1 MKMSILDFSS
11 NGRVC
16 LERMKHQIRSRFVA
30 VEEPKTY
37 VTLYLDPCTVPYVN
51 QIIPQTLKEGT
62 LQLFT
67 EMVTHVLKVT
77 TPPAESINHM
87 ATASIDT
94 NESTGNSGTEADIE
108 MDNDFVLETSAGDY
122 SLGPDAHGGKNPC
135 VVVNSWIDHSHQN
148 IDWGQFLRRS
158 REDSKMKAFEDQTQT
173 SQKQPSY
180 NNLLN
185 RLQYCDPMI

>member
-1 MKMSILDFSS
+1 
-11 NGRVC
+11 
-16 LERMKHQIRSRFVA
+16 
-30 VEEPKTY
+30 
-37 VTLYLDPCTVPYVN
+37 
-51 QIIPQTLKEGT
+51 
-62 LQLFT
+62 
-67 EMVTHVLKVT
+67 
-77 TPPAESINHM
+77 
-87 ATASIDT
+87 
-94 NESTGNSGTEADIE
+94 

-185 RLQYCDPMI
+185 RLQYCDPMIWFNQVGKKVFPEIAILARLEFAKVDSSAVQERMFSAAAAAMSIKQTKMSDEVHEKRTVLFANKKFMKTIRNFLYGYLDGCTCFT